1 LRITDHLH
9 PGSTQLIHWLWHPRI
24 WERRLLWLRVLIGA
38 EVLAMTNLVLDLS
51 SLLTLD
57 DDRFWQLCQQNPD
70 VQLERSPQGNLMIMA
85 PTGGETGH
93 RNSQLTCQL
102 TTWANRD
109 RTGLS
114 FDSSTGF
121 KLPNGAIRSPDAS
134 WVRRDRWESLS
145 PEGRSRFVPLCPD
158 FVVELMSPSDD
169 LRPTQA
175 KMQDYCDNGAQLGWL
190 IDRGD
195 RRIYV
200 YRPGHDPDC
209 LEAPEAIAA
218 DPVLPGFILDLRPI
232 W

>member
-1 LRITDHLH
+1 
-9 PGSTQLIHWLWHPRI
+9 
-24 WERRLLWLRVLIGA
+24 
-38 EVLAMTNLVLDLS
+38 MTNLVLDLN

-70 VQLERSPQGNLMIMA
+70 VQLERSPQGTLMIMA
-85 PTGGETGH
+85 PTGGETSQ
-93 RNSQLTCQL
+93 RNSQLNYQL
-102 TTWANRD
+102 TAWANRD

-114 FDSSTGF
+114 FDSSGGF

-134 WVRRDRWESLS
+134 WVRRDRWEALS

-169 LRPTQA
+169 LSTTQA
-175 KMQDYCDNGAQLGWL
+175 KMQDYRDNGAQLGWL
-190 IDRGD
+190 IDRSD

-200 YRPGHDPDC
+200 YQPDRDPLC
-209 LEAPEAIAA
+209 LEAPEAITA
-218 DPVLPGFILDLRPI
+218 DPVLPGFVLDLRPI

>member
-1 LRITDHLH
+1 
-9 PGSTQLIHWLWHPRI
+9 
-24 WERRLLWLRVLIGA
+24 
-38 EVLAMTNLVLDLS
+38 MTNLVLDMS

-70 VQLERSPQGNLMIMA
+70 VQLERSPQGTLMIMA
-85 PTGGETGH
+85 PTGGETGY
-93 RNSQLTCQL
+93 RNGRLTQQLCNWT
-102 TTWANRD
+102 D
-109 RTGLS
+109 RQGAGLGLA

-134 WVRRDRWESLS
+134 WVRRDRWEALS
-145 PEGRSRFVPLCPD
+145 PEARSRFVPLCPD

-169 LRPTQA
+169 LSTTQA
-175 KMQDYCDNGAQLGWL
+175 KMQDYRDNGAQLGWL
-190 IDRGD
+190 IDRVD

-200 YRPGHDPDC
+200 YQPDRDPLC

-218 DPVLPGFILDLRPI
+218 DPVLPGFVLDLRPI

>member
-1 LRITDHLH
+1 
-9 PGSTQLIHWLWHPRI
+9 
-24 WERRLLWLRVLIGA
+24 
-38 EVLAMTNLVLDLS
+38 MMNLVLDLS

-93 RNSQLTCQL
+93 RNGRLTQQLFNWT
-102 TTWANRD
+102 D
-109 RTGLS
+109 RQGAGLGVA
-114 FDSSTGF
+114 FDSSAGF

-134 WVRRDRWESLS
+134 WVRRDRWEALS
-145 PEGRSRFVPLCPD
+145 PEERSRFVPLCPD

-169 LRPTQA
+169 LSTTQA
-175 KMQDYCDNGAQLGWL
+175 KMQDYRDNGAQLGWL

-200 YRPGHDPDC
+200 YQPDRDPLC

-218 DPVLPGFILDLRPI
+218 DPVLPGFVLDLRPI